1 MVLDTWALY
10 KIMDL
15 LFFGSADQSNS
26 SIVPGKLPHYSK
38 QQNEKLQV
46 EGKYS
51 SGKGCINTCTC
62 SLQIAA

>member
-1 MVLDTWALY
+1 MVLDTWAQY
-10 KIMDL
+10 KTMDL

-46 EGKYS
+46 EGKS
-51 SGKGCINTCTC
+51 RGV
-62 SLQIAA
+62 

>member
-1 MVLDTWALY
+1 MVLDTWELY

-15 LFFGSADQSNS
+15 LFFRSADQSNS

-51 SGKGCINTCTC
+51 
-62 SLQIAA
+62 

>member
-1 MVLDTWALY
+1 MVLDTWELY

-15 LFFGSADQSNS
+15 LFFRSADQSNS

-51 SGKGCINTCTC
+51 YKGKGCINTC